1 MRKSLR
7 AGFLS
12 LVLCLFTIG
21 FVNAQNRYLPFTKQ
35 STGAVD
41 RAQAIKPTRVVNDV
55 RGQYLEVRYNF
66 KGAMVSDQKRGSDT
80 YNYLHIYGFGKMG
93 QTGAPALPM
102 RNDIIAVPQGVNVTV
117 DVIESEF
124 IEVSG
129 YYVHPA
135 LEPARDTE
143 GVPDPEFKR
152 DEKLY
157 STDAFFPAK
166 IADVLS
172 VQTMRGMPM
181 ATIQVR
187 PVQFNPITKKLRV
200 YSKIV
205 YRVNY
210 NGKSVEFNQRS
221 DEKTPYSNFILN
233 KESVS
238 VKRSVSRADD
248 GSKDYIIVTI
258 DRFMPAARK
267 LATWKSQL
275 GYSVDIVSKGSWTS
289 DEVME
294 AIHSRYKNW
303 STKPGYF
310 VIIGDNEH
318 VPGQD
323 LQIDGETYASDLYY
337 ACMDGAGDYTPDMAH
352 GRISVKSPEQANVV
366 IDKIVNYEKNPVSD
380 ASFYQNGV
388 NCAQFQDVARYEAPD
403 GYAARRFC
411 HTSED
416 IRDYITGRG
425 YDVERIYYTKS
436 TNTPTNWNK
445 GYYSKG
451 EKIPDELLRKNGF
464 NWNGGKD
471 EITTSINAGKFYLF
485 HRDHGYAGGTGWAHP
500 EFLTNHI
507 DALTNGDKLPVVFSI
522 NCHTGEF
529 RLPECFAEKFLR
541 KEGGGAVGV
550 VGAAYYS
557 LSGNNDGFSL
567 GMVDAIWPNPG
578 IIPVFGTGSGIPNP
592 GPSGVANSIRTMGD
606 VVNQGLVRMT
616 QTWDSN
622 ESYKI
627 YTYRLFHYFGDPAMK
642 IWVKKPEAAAAQ
654 FPADINCGATTLT
667 INNVVPANAL
677 VTIVQ
682 NGEIIAKANAVGG
695 VATLNFDAID
705 NKYQTV
711 VTVSAQDYDP
721 VEKSYN
727 VKGCTNAA
735 VANFRAWPKQIIAG
749 EALSVVTFTDESQY
763 GPASWSWNFGS
774 SDIEY
779 KDGTSN
785 SSQNPKVKYTK
796 AGKYTVS
803 LDATNANGTGKE
815 TKDNYITVY
824 SKSADADC
832 KPVTQ
837 NLSNAFGLGIRT
849 FILKDII
856 HSSGTA
862 VEDGG
867 YKDFTNIF
875 TNLVPGHSYDFTV
888 KTGKNPERVRV
899 YADLNRNGKFEDTES
914 LIYSDEFK
922 YEYKGS
928 LTFPYAVTMGEMI
941 RLRVISDY
949 KSMDIN
955 SGCYS
960 PYYGQVEDYSIVF
973 VEGKPYVNTNG
984 SHTPKFDGVT
994 LAATLPSD
1002 GYSALTERGFVI
1014 AKHNKPTIDDIKEV
1028 VELSKPDFEKAVTGL
1043 DKNTDYYF
1051 RAFAK
1056 NKYGLSYGHVEKF
1069 STLYDQ
1075 PTAQPTDFAVNR
1087 ELSTW
1092 IALEWKDAKTGLTP
1106 WGYLIKWSETSYDD
1120 ITAPTDGV
1128 TDNGANSQ
1136 MIQKGEEFA
1145 VLKNMKNSTK
1155 YYFKIFAYTNEGASI
1170 DYLTTGTIPQTEG
1183 TTLGKREYLP
1193 ITYRGGEKIIKNF
1206 KFHTIN
1212 NGAARPNKGYN
1223 DFTSMSTDVAPNKT
1237 YTMTLDVSH
1246 GNYTYYYTVWIDW
1259 NCDGWFDSTTDKYE
1273 FAGLKGGGVLSRDIT
1288 VPADAKLGETTLRIT
1303 GMYNKAPSSFGSHSY
1318 GSSEDY
1324 TVNVD
1329 ADAKVKG
1336 LWTGAV
1342 SNDWNEKGNWDAN
1355 EVPTDCDVTIPGGT
1369 PRSPL
1374 VTTDIDVNG
1383 YLRVRVGATIM
1394 FDGGDSDI
1402 SDNIINQGS
1411 IMISNG
1417 AITVAKDLHNSATSI
1432 FRIEGGTLNCND
1444 IRRDYTSTWAKGT
1457 IRLLGGTINAR
1468 DVKFS
1473 LSDVNGYMSEGFTLN
1488 LKGSFGINQG
1498 GWMDGSTSRITGGKI
1513 NFIKGDDVDRYIF
1526 ASGDDVSM
1534 TLPAITINAE
1544 GQNINMIHADEKANN
1559 KTVTILGDLEILKG
1573 SLNTVVGDNF
1583 VEKMI
1588 LKGGIL
1594 NDGGSLNLD
1603 NTKVFVENDFRSRSD
1618 IVTGNDS
1625 EITLS
1630 NATESQRFDVVGD
1643 LTAVKF
1649 DNAFGVDVFGTA
1661 TINKKFTVTKGVI
1674 NLGYNSITL
1683 GADATFVTEN
1693 NAYFTNTGEGALYKM
1708 FDVKNGAS
1716 QSFAFPVNSE
1726 KKLATVTVTVPNV
1739 KSVSGKVGV
1748 SACKTASLALTSQS
1762 IVNAWLIKADKVY
1775 ANTDVNISIDQT
1787 NININGKDRSKL
1799 YVADCPKTGVWNNKG
1814 LMLAA
1819 DQPIVI
1825 NGVKTDSYI
1834 TAMYKPDAPAVS
1846 VSDQAGLA
1854 ATFVGATD
1862 KMEYKID
1869 GKDWQNIET
1878 DTKLYLNGPRELY
1891 VRYKATDKSIA
1902 GSKTADLDMDDTT
1915 VADPV
1920 LDNNVIDENKV
1931 AGTKVG
1937 DITILGA
1944 PSDAVFT
1951 AALAAD
1957 SPNKDLFSVN
1967 SGAIVTDKPLDYE
1980 NAISYTIKVDINYN
1994 AKSWTKEFVINVNN
2008 VNETPTNVELTPA
2021 NIAENMAVNS
2031 EIGTLSTID
2040 PDTGDTFTYTIDNT
2054 SDNKDAFVIIGDKLC
2069 SKIVF
2074 NKENKDLYKIKV
2086 RSTDKGG
2093 EYLVKELTITID
2105 NINDIPTDISLS
2117 ELEVNEKLPV
2127 DTEVANIIVADED
2140 TGDAYTYELLSDA
2153 GGKFKISGN
2162 KILVAAKIYYLNGL
2176 SNTKKIKVAVTE
2188 TVSGHKI
2195 EKEFTITIL
2204 NVNDKPYI
2212 FSHGKD
2218 YKIDENVAVGTKVAT
2233 LDYSDL
2239 DGDDVTFELLT
2250 NPNGLFK
2257 FDGDNLITAKDIDF
2271 ETYPTVDIKVKA
2283 DDGNGGTHTADFT
2296 ITVNNVNEKPG
2307 DITLSA
2313 KEIAENSAVDTE
2325 VGTLSS
2331 TDPDAGDAVT
2341 LSLEDGVADNNQ
2353 FAIVGGKLVNKA
2365 VFDYETKSSYTIKV
2379 KATDNDG
2386 LFTEKEFVINVT
2398 DVNEATLKAITLS
2411 SDNIAENVAAGT
2423 VVGSF
2428 VADVSRGAGESM
2440 TYSFDGNKIN
2450 DFFVIDG
2457 DKLKSKIEFNFED
2470 KASYDISI
2478 VGVDSEGTK
2487 VKAAFTINITD
2498 VNETPT
2504 DITFNSNGEVKSSAK
2519 AGYEVGTLT
2528 AADPDAANT
2537 FTFVITENDSKFE
2550 VKGNKLVTKA
2560 DATNLDAKES
2570 VKVKATD
2577 NGGLFIEKTFEI
2589 TVQKATSITDE
2600 AADNQI
2606 SMYPNPAVNKV
2617 TVTISD
2623 MATIN
2628 AEIFVYSLTGEL
2640 VMYDTVKG
2648 NNASETVLNID
2659 NLPVGEYIVVVRTDN
2674 STKRMKLIKI

>member
-12 LVLCLFTIG
+12 LVFCLVAIG
-21 FVNAQNRYLPFTKQ
+21 FVNAQNRYLPFTKE
-35 STGAVD
+35 STNAID
-41 RAQAIKPTRVVNDV
+41 RSQAIKPTRVVNDV

-66 KGAMVSDQKRGSDT
+66 KGAMVSDQKRESDT

-93 QTGAPALPM
+93 QVGAPALPM
-102 RNDIIAVPQGVNVTV
+102 RNDIIAVPSGVNVTV
-117 DVIESEF
+117 DVAESEF

-152 DEKLY
+152 DEKIY
-157 STDAFFPAK
+157 RTDAFFPAK
-166 IADVLS
+166 VADVVS

-187 PVQFNPITKKLRV
+187 PVQFNPVTKKLRV

-205 YRVNY
+205 YRINY
-210 NGKSVEFNQRS
+210 NGKSVEFIQRS
-221 DEKTPYSNFILN
+221 DNKTPYSNFILN

-238 VKRSVSRADD
+238 VKRSDSRADD

-258 DRFMPAARK
+258 DKFMSAARK
-267 LATWKSQL
+267 LAVWKSQL

-294 AIHSRYKNW
+294 AIHSRYNQW

-352 GRISVKSPEQANVV
+352 GRISVKNPEQANTVV
-366 IDKIVNYEKNPVSD
+366 DKIVNYEKNPVSD

-416 IRDYITGRG
+416 IRDYVTGRG

-464 NWNGGKD
+464 DWDGGKD
-471 EITTSINAGKFYLF
+471 EITASINAGKFYLF

-500 EFLTNHI
+500 EFLTSDI
-507 DALTNGDKLPVVFSI
+507 ESLTNGDKLPVVFSI

-541 KEGGGAVGV
+541 KENGGAVGV

-567 GMVDAIWPNPG
+567 GMIDAIWPDPG
-578 IIPVFGTGSGIPNP
+578 IIPVFGTGSGISNP

-642 IWVKKPEAAAAQ
+642 IWVKKPVAAAAQ

-682 NGEIIAKANAVGG
+682 NGEILAKAKAVAG
-695 VATLNFDAID
+695 VATLNFSAID
-705 NKYQTV
+705 NKYKTV

-721 VEKSYN
+721 IERVYS
-727 VKGCTNAA
+727 VKGCTTAA
-735 VANFRAWPKQIIAG
+735 VAQFSAWPQQIIAG
-749 EALSVVTFTDESQY
+749 EELSVVSFTDESQY
-763 GPASWSWNFGS
+763 DPTSWSWSFGS
-774 SDIEY
+774 TDIEY

-803 LDATNANGTGKE
+803 LDATNANGTDKE
-815 TKDNYITVY
+815 TKNNYITVY
-824 SKSADADC
+824 NKSAEANC
-832 KPVTQ
+832 KPATQ
-837 NLSNAFGLGIRT
+837 NLSNIYGLGIRT

-856 HSSGTA
+856 HTSGTA
-862 VEDGG
+862 VQDGG
-867 YKDFTNIF
+867 YKDFTKVF
-875 TNLVPGHSYDFTV
+875 TNLVPGHSYDFTI
-888 KTGKNPERVRV
+888 KTGKNPERVRI
-899 YADLNRNGKFEDTES
+899 YADFNRNGDFEDSES
-914 LIYSDEFK
+914 LIYTSEFK

-928 LTFPYAVTMGEMI
+928 LSFPYAVTMGEMI
-941 RLRVISDY
+941 RIRVISDY

-960 PYYGQVEDYSIVF
+960 PFYGQVEDYSVVF

-984 SHTPKFDGVT
+984 FHTPKFDGIT
-994 LAATLPSD
+994 LSATLPSD

-1014 AKHNKPTIDDIKEV
+1014 AKHNKPTVDDIKEV
-1028 VELSKPDFEKAVTGL
+1028 LELSKPDFEKEISGL

-1056 NKYGLSYGHVEKF
+1056 NKHGLSYGHAEKF
-1069 STLYDQ
+1069 STLYDE

-1092 IALEWKDAKTGLTP
+1092 IALEWKDVKTGLIP
-1106 WGYLIKWSETSYDD
+1106 WGYLIKWSETGYDD
-1120 ITAPTDGV
+1120 ITAPTDGI

-1145 VLKNMKNSTK
+1145 IIKNMKSSTK
-1155 YYFKIFAYTNEGASI
+1155 YYFKIFAYNNEGTSI
-1170 DYLTTGTIPQTEG
+1170 DYLTTGTIPQVEA
-1183 TTLGKREYLP
+1183 TTLGHREYLP
-1193 ITYRGGEKIIKNF
+1193 ITYSGGEKIINRF
-1206 KFHTIN
+1206 KFNTIDN
-1212 NGAARPNKGYN
+1212 STARPNKGYN
-1223 DFTSMSTDVAPNKT
+1223 NFTAMSTDIAPNKQ
-1237 YTMTLDVSH
+1237 YTITLDVSH

-1259 NCDGWFDSTTDKYE
+1259 NCDGWFDKTTESYP
-1273 FAGLKGGGVLSRDIT
+1273 FSGLKVGGVLTKDIV

-1303 GMYNKAPSSFGSHSY
+1303 GMYNKAPSSFGKHSY

-1324 TVNVD
+1324 TVNID
-1329 ADAKVKG
+1329 ANAKIKG

-1342 SNDWNEKGNWDAN
+1342 SNNWNEKGNWDAN
-1355 EVPTDCDVTIPGGT
+1355 EVPSDCDITIPGGT
-1369 PRSPL
+1369 PKSPL
-1374 VTTDIDVNG
+1374 IVGDIDVNG
-1383 YLRVRVGATIM
+1383 YLRVKVGATIV
-1394 FDGGDSDI
+1394 FSGGNSDI
-1402 SDNIINQGS
+1402 SDNIINEGS
-1411 IMISNG
+1411 VLIKDG
-1417 AITVAKDLHNSATSI
+1417 TVTVQKDLHNSATSS
-1432 FRIEGGTLNCND
+1432 FRIEDGIFNCRD
-1444 IRRDYTSTWAKGT
+1444 MRRDYASLWTKGK
-1457 IRLLGGTINAR
+1457 IYLLGGTVNAR
-1468 DVKFS
+1468 SVRFS
-1473 LSDVNGYMSEGFTLN
+1473 LSDVNGYMAEAFTMN
-1488 LKGSFGINQG
+1488 LKGSFGINQN
-1498 GWMDGSTSRITGGKI
+1498 GWKTGSTSKIVGGAI
-1513 NFIKGDDVDRYIF
+1513 NFVKGTDTDRYIY

-1544 GQNINMIHADEKANN
+1544 GQNINLIHPDEKDNA
-1559 KTVTILGDLEILKG
+1559 KKVTVIGDITIQKG
-1573 SLNTVVGDNF
+1573 TLNTVVGDNF
-1583 VEKMI
+1583 VENI
-1588 LKGGIL
+1588 VVNGGII
-1594 NDGGSLNLD
+1594 NDGGSMNLS
-1603 NTKVFVENDFRSRSD
+1603 NTKISVENDFRTKTN
-1618 IVTGNDS
+1618 IITGDES

-1630 NATESQRFDVVGD
+1630 NTTESQRFDVVGD
-1643 LTAVKF
+1643 LTTVKF
-1649 DNAFGVDVFGTA
+1649 NNAFGVEVFGTA
-1661 TINKKFTVTKGVI
+1661 TINKNLTVAKGFI
-1674 NLGYNSITL
+1674 NLGHNSITL
-1683 GADATFVTEN
+1683 GADATLTTEN

-1716 QSFAFPVNSE
+1716 QSFAYPVNTE
-1726 KKLATVTVTVPNV
+1726 KKLATVNVTIPNV
-1739 KSVSGKVGV
+1739 KSVAGKVGV
-1748 SACKTASLALTSQS
+1748 SACTTTSLALTSQAM
-1762 IVNAWLIKADKVY
+1762 VNAWLIKSDNVY
-1775 ANTDVNISIDQT
+1775 TNADVNISIDQT

-1799 YVADCPKTGVWNNKG
+1799 YVADRTESGVWISRG
-1814 LMLAA
+1814 LIPAA
-1819 DQPIVI
+1819 DEAIVI
-1825 NGVKTDSYI
+1825 NAVKPGSYI
-1834 TAMYKPDAPAVS
+1834 TAMYKPDAPVVS

-1862 KMEYKID
+1862 KMEYMID
-1869 GKDWQNIET
+1869 GKDWQDIET

-1902 GSKTADLDMDDTT
+1902 GSKTADLDMDNTV

-1920 LDNNVIDENKV
+1920 LKSNTIDENKA
-1931 AGTKVG
+1931 AGSQVG
-1937 DITILGA
+1937 VIEILGA
-1944 PSDAVFT
+1944 PSGAVFT
-1951 AALAAD
+1951 ADLASD
-1957 SPNKDLFSVN
+1957 SPNKNLFSVN
-1967 SGAIVTDKPLDYE
+1967 SGAIVTDKPLDFE
-1980 NAISYTIKVDINYN
+1980 TTNSYTIKVDINYN
-1994 AKSWTKEFVINVNN
+1994 TQSWTKEFEIIVNN
-2008 VNETPTNVELTPA
+2008 INETPTNVEVTPA
-2021 NIAENMAVNS
+2021 NIAENMDANS

-2054 SDNKDAFVIIGDKLC
+2054 SDNKSAFAIVGNRLF
-2069 SKIVF
+2069 SKIKF
-2074 NKENKDLYKIKV
+2074 NKEDKDSYKVKV

-2093 EYLVKELTITID
+2093 EYFVKELTITID
-2105 NINDIPTDISLS
+2105 NVNDLPSDISLS
-2117 ELEVNEKLPV
+2117 KLEVNEKLPV
-2127 DTEVANIIVADED
+2127 DTEVAEIQVTDED
-2140 TGDAYTYELLSDA
+2140 TGDAYTYELTNDG
-2153 GGKFKISGN
+2153 GGKFKLSGN
-2162 KILVAAKIYYLNGL
+2162 KILVATKIYYFNGIA
-2176 SNTKKIKVAVTE
+2176 NAKKIKVAVTE
-2188 TVSGHKI
+2188 TASGHKI
-2195 EKEFTITIL
+2195 EKEFTINIL
-2204 NVNDKPYI
+2204 NVNDKPFI

-2218 YKIDENVAVGTKVAT
+2218 YKVNENVPATTVVAT
-2233 LDYSDL
+2233 IDYSDL
-2239 DGDDVTFELLT
+2239 DGDDVTFELVE
-2250 NPNGLFK
+2250 NPDGLFA
-2257 FDGDNLITAKDIDF
+2257 FDNDNLVVAKNIDF
-2271 ETYPTVDIKVKA
+2271 ETTPTVDIKIKA

-2296 ITVNNVNEKPG
+2296 ITINNVNEKP
-2307 DITLSA
+2307 DAITLSA
-2313 KEIAENSAVDTE
+2313 KEIAENSAIDTE
-2325 VGTLSS
+2325 IGIVDA
-2331 TDPDAGDAVT
+2331 TDPDAGDVVT
-2341 LSLEDGVADNNQ
+2341 VSLLSGEADNSQ

-2365 VFDYETKSSYTIKV
+2365 LFDFETKSSYTV
-2379 KATDNDG
+2379 KLRATDKDG
-2386 LFTEKEFVINVT
+2386 LYTDKEFVITVT
-2398 DVNEATLKAITLS
+2398 DVDETTFKAITIS
-2411 SDNIAENVAAGT
+2411 SDNIAENATAGT
-2423 VVGSF
+2423 VVGQF
-2428 VADVSRGAGESM
+2428 VAGVSRAAGEGIV
-2440 TYSFDGNKIN
+2440 YSFDGGAVNN
-2450 DFFVIDG
+2450 FFVIDG
-2457 DKLKSKIEFNFED
+2457 DKLKSKVEFNFED

-2478 VGVDSEGTK
+2478 VGVDTEGTK
-2487 VKAAFTINITD
+2487 VKANFTINVTD
-2498 VNETPT
+2498 VNEKPT
-2504 DITFNSNGEVKSSAK
+2504 DITFNSNGSIKSSAK
-2519 AGYEVGTLT
+2519 AGYEVGQLT
-2528 AADPDAANT
+2528 ANDPDAGSTLT
-2537 FTFVITENDSKFE
+2537 FMLVDNSSKFE
-2550 VKGNKLVTKA
+2550 IKGDKLMMKVA
-2560 DATNLDAKES
+2560 ATDLNAKES
-2570 VKVKATD
+2570 VKVKVTD
-2577 NGGLFIEKTFEI
+2577 NGGLSIENTFDI
-2589 TVQKATSITDE
+2589 TVEKVTSITDE
-2600 AADNQI
+2600 TTDNNI
-2606 SMYPNPAVNKV
+2606 SMYPNPAVTKV
-2617 TVTISD
+2617 IISISD
-2623 MATIN
+2623 MAVIN
-2628 AEIFVYSLTGEL
+2628 AEIFVYNLTGEM

-2648 NNASETVLNID
+2648 NNASEKVLNID
-2659 NLPVGEYIVVVRTDN
+2659 NLSAGEYIVVVRTDN